1 MIHGIDVQKKLN
13 KALFGAI
20 AIVFLLFAV
29 AFSGASDSTPVPG
42 AGDTGTDWALVEQVM
57 GRNGTLMPGDVMKFS
72 MPRSDLKVMVGN
84 VTVAPGLAL
93 GSWTAFKKSG
103 DRAMAMGDLVLLE
116 SEVGPVMD
124 RLERGG
130 MEITA
135 LHNHLAGESPRIMY
149 MHIGGQG
156 DPVSMARTI
165 HEALALTGT
174 PAKAQPAAKGE
185 QATLDTTQMDR
196 VLGHEG
202 KWSGNVY
209 QYSVPRADK
218 VTEMG
223 VDIPPSM
230 GVAMPL
236 NFQPS
241 GNGKAAMTGDFILAA
256 EEVNPVIRALR
267 NNGINVTAI
276 HNHMLTEEPRLF
288 FLHFWADDDAIKLA
302 SGLRAAL
309 DKTNS

>member
-29 AFSGASDSTPVPG
+29 AFSGASDSTLVPG

-209 QYSVPRADK
+209 QYSVPRAD
-218 VTEMG
+218 G
-223 VDIPPSM
+223 V
-230 GVAMPL
+230 
-236 NFQPS
+236 
-241 GNGKAAMTGDFILAA
+241 
-256 EEVNPVIRALR
+256 
-267 NNGINVTAI
+267 
-276 HNHMLTEEPRLF
+276 
-288 FLHFWADDDAIKLA
+288 
-302 SGLRAAL
+302 
-309 DKTNS
+309 